1 MVLADS
7 SIWADHLRSADE
19 LMTHLLATDQIV
31 MHPFVLGELAM
42 GNLPDRPRFLKRLA
56 DLPTMRKAGDVEVM
70 QLIEVGDHSGKG
82 LGWVDMHLL
91 ASVLLDARV
100 TFWTRDR
107 RLNTAASGYGR
118 SLAAHH

>member
-56 DLPTMRKAGDVEVM
+56 DLPTMRKAGDEEVM

-107 RLNTAASGYGR
+107 RLNTAASNYGR
-118 SLAAHH
+118 SLSAHH